1 MNIGMQIKALRTEK
15 HATQE
20 ELAGQ
25 LGVSAQAV
33 SKWETGASLPDV
45 TLLPQLAAYFGVAI
59 DELFEFPVEA
69 EFERIENMF
78 FRERRIPQ
86 ETFERAV
93 RFLEKQLTDGG
104 DAVRANECLAY
115 LYNHR
120 AASDHE
126 TASEY
131 AKRVIEAEP
140 DRKGGWVAYQ
150 EANGAVCGDEW
161 WDNHFTVIE
170 FCKQVLEKKPDC
182 YRALYTLIENLLS
195 DKRFRDAAPYIE
207 RMRTVAPESHQYL
220 VYSGDV
226 ALGRGEV
233 EEAKKLWDRAVEEF
247 PDRWQAWCD
256 RADRMKK
263 LGFTAE
269 AEADYE
275 KSMAIQSAPRLTD
288 PLYSLAQMHELS
300 GAYDKAIDDNERI
313 LRVLADDYGTTDG
326 ESADSLRREIERL
339 RAWKEKNNQG

>member
-1 MNIGMQIKALRTEK
+1 MNIGIQIKTLRGEK
-15 HATQE
+15 HVTQE
-20 ELAGQ
+20 ALAEAM
-25 LGVSAQAV
+25 GVSAQAV
-33 SKWETGASLPDV
+33 SKWETEASLPDI

-59 DELFEFPVEA
+59 DELFDFPVEA

-78 FRERRIPQ
+78 WHERRIPQ
-86 ETFERAV
+86 DAFERAV
-93 RFLEKQLTDGG
+93 RFLEKQLAGGG

-126 TASEY
+126 LASEY

-170 FCKQVLEKKPDC
+170 YCKEVLAKKPDC
-182 YRALYTLIENLLS
+182 RRALYTIIENLLS
-195 DKRFRDAAPYIE
+195 DKRYLDAVPYIE
-207 RMRTVAPESHQYL
+207 RMGEIAKDSHQYL
-220 VYSGDV
+220 LYSGDA
-226 ALGRGEV
+226 ALGRGEIA
-233 EEAKKLWDRAVEEF
+233 EARRLWDKSVAEF

-256 RADRMKK
+256 RADRLKK
-263 LGFTAE
+263 LGLAAE

-275 KSMAIQSAPRLTD
+275 KSMELQASPRLTD
-288 PLYSLAQMHELS
+288 PLFSLAQMHELA
-300 GAYDKAIDDNERI
+300 GEYEKAIRDNERI
-313 LRVLADDYGTTDG
+313 VEVLAKDFDTTNG
-326 ESADSLRREIERL
+326 EEVDARRREIERL
-339 RAWKEKNNQG
+339 RALMKKAR